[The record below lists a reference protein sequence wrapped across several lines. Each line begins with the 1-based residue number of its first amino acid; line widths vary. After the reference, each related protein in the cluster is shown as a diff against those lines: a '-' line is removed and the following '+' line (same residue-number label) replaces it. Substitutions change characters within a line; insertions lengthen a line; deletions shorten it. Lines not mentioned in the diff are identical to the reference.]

1 MELTEGL
8 RDFVL
13 CDTNSKCYNSW
24 HKRKGNPITK
34 YFTFSVYTQGGR
46 GHSAVCYT
54 SPQSF
59 IITFSYLL
67 A

>member
-13 CDTNSKCYNSW
+13 CDTNSKCYSW

-46 GHSAVCYT
+46 GH
-54 SPQSF
+54 
-59 IITFSYLL
+59 
-67 A
+67 